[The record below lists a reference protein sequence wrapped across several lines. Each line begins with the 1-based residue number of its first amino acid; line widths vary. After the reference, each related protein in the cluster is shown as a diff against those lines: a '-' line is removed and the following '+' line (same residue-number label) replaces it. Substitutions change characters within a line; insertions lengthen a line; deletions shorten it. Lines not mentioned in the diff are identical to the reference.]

1 MKKNYRK
8 CLKMKQFSFHNAVML
23 PKGTDQ
29 IANIVDPDQTA
40 FKERSDLDCTVRP
53 YLSVQ
58 CLDFSR

>member
-40 FKERSDLDCTVRP
+40 FKERSDLDLQSSLIPICP
-53 YLSVQ
+53 NA
-58 CLDFSR
+58 